1 MSWQCFCEHSLH
13 FLLHVALDVRAPKA
27 IPYCKI
33 QYFCC
38 FLVFWLLCCCGS
50 LSSKLSLFC
59 HRFQDEEASQKRL
72 QIDTKAIKNPCESG
86 VQFLMPL
93 GGQHESRNPSKINP
107 KSIQNLSKIVFKI
120 DQIFVCFLSGLW
132 VDLGAN
138 MAAKTL
144 PTWAGGEGPQ
154 VRVFGLGGL
163 LGLSWGLLGP
173 KSRSRGPKSRFL
185 IDF

>member
-1 MSWQCFCEHSLH
+1 MH
-13 FLLHVALDVRAPKA
+13 FLLHVALDVRPPKA

-93 GGQHESRNPSKINP
+93 GGQHGSQNLSKTPP
-107 KSIQNLSKIVFKI
+107 KSIQHRSKIDSKI
-120 DQIFVCFLSGLW
+120 YQNFVCFLSGLW
-132 VDLGAN
+132 VALGAN
-138 MAAKTL
+138 MASKTL
-144 PTWAGGEGPQ
+144 PTWRWGGVIRGQGFRSWRALGP
-154 VRVFGLGGL
+154 
-163 LGLSWGLLGP
+163 LLGP
-173 KSRSRGPKSRFL
+173 LGPQEPIL